1 MTANEGAASQPG
13 ATVAWL
19 LVAIWSL
26 SMIWTSSTAGVQ
38 HDYWSYLS
46 QWNLVLSGTDPWS
59 SDNAYGPLH
68 NTLAYLLRFGPLAPK
83 MFIVVALL
91 VANAL
96 LAWELYRCS
105 GIGPLYGVYALA
117 VPTNCLVISMG
128 IVYGLN
134 DALVAALIV
143 FAVVAR
149 IHGGMIVAGCLLG
162 LAVLLK
168 YYPII
173 LVPMFALDAGRV
185 RRGIVVAAAVVIL
198 IGMSASVLVWGDA
211 TFSPLALGVERG
223 PKILSILSALSSYPS
238 LIGGQRVLDILVKL
252 NAGFVVTAGLASFLI
267 AWKTRMH
274 WLEASVLGLWA
285 VLIAYKVG
293 HQQFYLPWLFL
304 VAALPLA
311 RTPSSKA
318 LAWVCVPMVLFLS
331 AFQWGYANGSVNYPN
346 ALAFI
351 RRDAGFYAFGLFVVT
366 VSAYFIIRRMLEQL
380 PKVDGDPI
388 GFTAAATRV
397 QLP

>member
-1 MTANEGAASQPG
+1 MTANEDAASQPS

-26 SMIWTSSTAGVQ
+26 SMIWIAVTGGAQ
-38 HDYWSYLS
+38 HDYTAYLS
-46 QWNLVLSGTDPWS
+46 HWNLVLSGADPWS

-68 NTLAYLLRFGPLAPK
+68 NTLAYLLQFGPLAPK
-83 MFIVVALL
+83 MFIVAAVL
-91 VANAL
+91 VANVL
-96 LAWELYRCS
+96 LVWELYRS
-105 GIGPLYGVYALA
+105 AGGGALYGVYALA
-117 VPTNCLVISMG
+117 VPTNYLVISMG

-134 DALVAALIV
+134 DALVAALVV

-173 LVPMFALDAGRV
+173 LVLMFALDAGRV
-185 RRGIVVAAAVVIL
+185 RRGVVLAAAAVVL
-198 IGMSASVLVWGDA
+198 IGMSAAVLVWGDA
-211 TFSPLALGVERG
+211 SFRPFAFSVERG
-223 PKILSILSALSSYPS
+223 PKILSILSALSSYPF
-238 LIGGQRVLDILVKL
+238 LIGGQGVLNILIKL

-285 VLIAYKVG
+285 VLMTYKVG

-311 RTPSSKA
+311 ATPSSKR
-318 LAWVCVPMVLFLS
+318 LAYVCVPMVLFLS
-331 AFQWGYANGSVNYPN
+331 AFQWGYAYGSDNYHN
-346 ALAFI
+346 VLGFI
-351 RRDAGFYAFGLFVVT
+351 RRHTGFYASGLFVVT
-366 VSAYFIIRRMLEQL
+366 IAAYFVIRRTLEQR
-380 PKVDGDPI
+380 PKVDADPI
-388 GFTAAATRV
+388 GVAAAAKKEG
-397 QLP
+397 LP